1 MFVSFQSSVFNLSEL
16 ESVPNFKETFDC
28 TLGQESSI
36 SLVVL
41 QGTLLLQLHV
51 FFVFFFFSKLILEV
65 LIARSLKDVPKI
77 F

>member
-28 TLGQESSI
+28 TLGLESPI

-41 QGTLLLQLHV
+41 QGKLLLQLHV
-51 FFVFFFFSKLILEV
+51 FFCFFFSKLILEV
-65 LIARSLKDVPKI
+65 LIPRSLENVPKT

>member
-41 QGTLLLQLHV
+41 QGRLLLQLHV
-51 FFVFFFFSKLILEV
+51 FFVCFFSKLILEV
-65 LIARSLKDVPKI
+65 LIARSLENVPKI